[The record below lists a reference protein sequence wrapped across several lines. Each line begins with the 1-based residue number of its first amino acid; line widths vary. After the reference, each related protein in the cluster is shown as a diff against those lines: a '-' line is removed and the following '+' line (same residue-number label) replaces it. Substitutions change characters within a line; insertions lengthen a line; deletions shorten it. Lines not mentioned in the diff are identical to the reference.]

1 MQAKNYQIAEISSNL
16 RRLIRLD
23 GRSQK
28 QIAEAAG
35 LSPVNLNRW
44 IKGQRMPTEE
54 NMLKLAEIFGVTLS
68 DITER
73 ITAKGEP
80 ITDSK
85 AMEVELYEWRERALV
100 AEAKLAHL
108 QSACTALGQH
118 VSALGTTVK
127 NFSEIISG

>member
-28 QIAEAAG
+28 QIAEDAG
-35 LSPVNLNRW
+35 FSPVNLNRW

-54 NMLKLAEIFGVTLS
+54 NLLKLAEILGVELS

-73 ITAKGEP
+73 ITTKSEP

-85 AMEVELYEWRERALV
+85 AMEAELYEWRERALV
-100 AEAKLAHL
+100 AKLAHL